1 MTAPMSG
8 GGLLHR
14 MTCHDNPYD
23 SPYVM
28 AALVTTRESQWQ
40 HMTAGA
46 YMCAGGVN
54 RRPVHDRAKAPVT
67 CHVPVTRR
75 RLAYDSMHMHMTACK
90 SRRVHFSVTACNSF
104 AYDSIVMLSYACT
117 LWQLYDRTMTAYI
130 YIYIYIY
137 ITGSR
142 NTNEITILEAT
153 TNCTWA

>member
-1 MTAPMSG
+1 MSG

-75 RLAYDSMHMHMTACK
+75 CRCAPRIRQHAYAYDSMQIATVTFFCHSLSQLCIWQHTYAVICMHPMTALWQ
-90 SRRVHFSVTACNSF
+90 H
-104 AYDSIVMLSYACT
+104 YDSPMTA
-117 LWQLYDRTMTAYI
+117 LWQYI
-130 YIYIYIY
+130 YIYIYIWMSMNLWIY
-137 ITGSR
+137 IYMLS
-142 NTNEITILEAT
+142 
-153 TNCTWA
+153 